1 MNPKK
6 SEQEKKAKKV
16 NKEKKEET
24 KEEKKEAPQKK
35 SKLAELLDSNEDD
48 KKEAK
53 KAKIKSKKSKEQK
66 HKKEYTLEFIMKL
79 KDEKIANEELLLSK
93 EVISHFDKFKKEK
106 VEIKK
111 LKTGEFDKTLNKLES
126 RKSGKID
133 KKKEEEFRKLFDEAL
148 KDKNVD
154 EKINYYLDKI
164 NQDNYE
170 FVRKELVDL
179 IKDNSELQEKFV
191 DSVIKIGISKSPF
204 CEIYAKLCK
213 NIDKDLLSKKP
224 KEENKEEEAKKEKNS
239 IKISLIDKSRLL
251 FTSEKFGEE
260 NKNEHKYIKENN
272 FKKNMLGITHFLIEL
287 IKVHILTKKVVPS
300 CLESLFTRYEKN
312 KNDEILKSIYIEAI
326 IIFVEQFEKIIHSQE
341 SKMEKKEVEEYTEKI
356 EEIIKKLEQ
365 IKNEVKEKYLKHKIM
380 NLIEKRKKDY
390 QKSKFE
396 IYLEEKLKHKPSVNN
411 GGKKF
416 NQDIINT
423 RIQKGLN
430 DYIIFVEKEGA
441 SDKYNWPDETFLI
454 EKRGQG
460 LDDILEAYFLSCG
473 NIFEDDVKS
482 TKNYIKELIEYYIGQ
497 KKENEKND
505 LKNRLIQI
513 FDIVKNDIPIIN
525 EVYSHTLNM
534 FLENKIMDI
543 IDLDLISKE
552 KELSKNE
559 LTVMDKIFKNLNE
572 FSKQKSLKDELA
584 KLTFVG
590 KNKDLFKWLFE

>member
-24 KEEKKEAPQKK
+24 KEEKKEVPPKK
-35 SKLAELLDSNEDD
+35 SKLAELLDSNEDG

-191 DSVIKIGISKSPF
+191 DSVIKTGISKSPF

-213 NIDKDLLSKKP
+213 NIDKDLLQKKP

-396 IYLEEKLKHKPSVNN
+396 IYLEEKLTHEPSVNN

>member
-24 KEEKKEAPQKK
+24 KEEKKEVPQKK
-35 SKLAELLDSNEDD
+35 SKLAELLDSNEDG

-53 KAKIKSKKSKEQK
+53 KAKIKSKKLKEQK

-191 DSVIKIGISKSPF
+191 DSVIKTGIIKSPF

-396 IYLEEKLKHKPSVNN
+396 IYLEEKLKHEPGVNN
-411 GGKKF
+411 GGKRF

>member
-1 MNPKK
+1 M
-6 SEQEKKAKKV
+6 
-16 NKEKKEET
+16 
-24 KEEKKEAPQKK
+24 
-35 SKLAELLDSNEDD
+35 
-48 KKEAK
+48 
-53 KAKIKSKKSKEQK
+53 
-66 HKKEYTLEFIMKL
+66 
-79 KDEKIANEELLLSK
+79 
-93 EVISHFDKFKKEK
+93 
-106 VEIKK
+106 IKK
-111 LKTGEFDKTLNKLES
+111 KNGEFDKTLNKLES

-191 DSVIKIGISKSPF
+191 DSVIKTGISKSPF

-396 IYLEEKLKHKPSVNN
+396 IYLEEKLKHEPSVNN
-411 GGKKF
+411 GGKRF